1 MSKYVD
7 WFVDRQKQYRGFL
20 KMVGRGTP
28 KQIMFVE
35 AQADMGKTW
44 LVQHLRHEC
53 RSQQIP
59 VAHFDFSG
67 RRPLDYLA
75 MVRHARDE
83 LGPAHF
89 NPMTESINAATG
101 VTVQIDAGPLGNGP
115 LGSGVHI
122 SLAEGGDIR
131 DSKIEIGD
139 VAGGHIIKD
148 NYFYI
153 QADSHEIQANA
164 RARILDAF
172 FECLGTLARER
183 TVVFLFDAYEG
194 AKEQARAWVEGELL
208 DRVRHEHLPN
218 VIVVLAGRST
228 PAIKRDAWDNVLAY
242 TDLDLFTADDVQD
255 YLARR
260 GQTHLHLET
269 MVLASGRHP
278 ARLGE
283 MVDSALMGLAEHDE
297 DWL

>member
-7 WFVDRQKQYRGFL
+7 WFVDRQKQYKGFL
-20 KMVGRGTP
+20 KMISRGTP

-35 AQADMGKTW
+35 AQVDMGKTW
-44 LVQHLRHEC
+44 LVQRLRHEC
-53 RSQQIP
+53 RAQQIP

-67 RRPLDYLA
+67 KRPLDDLA

-83 LGPAHF
+83 LGAAHF
-89 NPMTESINAATG
+89 NPMTERINAATS
-101 VTVQIDAGPLGNGP
+101 VTVQIDAGPP
-115 LGSGVHI
+115 GSGVDI
-122 SLAEGGDIR
+122 RLAEGGEIR

-153 QADSHEIQANA
+153 QADSDEIQANA

-172 FECLGTLARER
+172 FECLATLSRER
-183 TVVFLFDAYEG
+183 VVVFLFDAYEG
-194 AKEQARAWVEGELL
+194 AKEQARAWVEGELV
-208 DRVRHEHLPN
+208 DRLRHEHLPN
-218 VIVVLAGRST
+218 VIAVLAGQTT
-228 PAIKRDAWDNVLAY
+228 PTIERDAWDHVLAF
-242 TDLDLFTADDVQD
+242 TDLNLFTPNDVED
-255 YLARR
+255 YLNQR

-269 MVLASGRHP
+269 VVLASGRHP

-283 MVDSALMGLAEHDE
+283 MVDSALMGMAGDDE
-297 DWL
+297 GWL

>member
-1 MSKYVD
+1 VSKYVN
-7 WFVDRQKQYRGFL
+7 WFVDRQKQYKGFL
-20 KMVGRGTP
+20 KMISRGTP

-53 RSQQIP
+53 RSQNIP

-75 MVRHARDE
+75 MVRHVRDE

-89 NPMTESINAATG
+89 NPLTERINAATG
-101 VTVQIDAGPLGNGP
+101 VTVQIDAGPPGG
-115 LGSGVHI
+115 GVNI
-122 SLAEGGDIR
+122 NLAEGGEIR

-139 VAGGHIIKD
+139 VASGHIIKD

-153 QADSHEIQANA
+153 QADSDEIQANA

-172 FECLGTLARER
+172 FECLASLAAKR
-183 TVVFLFDAYEG
+183 TVVFLLDAYEG
-194 AKEQARAWVEGELL
+194 AKDQARAWVEGELL

-218 VIVVLAGRST
+218 VIIVLAGRST
-228 PAIKRDAWDNVLAY
+228 PAIERDAWDHVLAH
-242 TDLDLFTADDVQD
+242 TGLDLFTAEDVED
-255 YLARR
+255 YLNRR

-283 MVDSALMGLAEHDE
+283 MVDSALVGAAEDDE

>member
-1 MSKYVD
+1 VSKYVD
-7 WFVDRQKQYRGFL
+7 WFVDRQKQYKGFL
-20 KMVGRGTP
+20 KMVSRETP

-35 AQADMGKTW
+35 AEADMGKTW
-44 LVQHLRHEC
+44 LIQRLRHEC
-53 RSQQIP
+53 RSQEIP
-59 VAHFDFSG
+59 VAHFDFLG

-83 LGPAHF
+83 LGPIHF

-101 VTVQIDAGPLGNGP
+101 VTVQIDAGPTDGSSP
-115 LGSGVHI
+115 GSGVQI
-122 SLAEGGDIR
+122 SLAEGGEIR
-131 DSKIEIGD
+131 DSEIVIGD

-148 NYFYI
+148 NYFYV
-153 QADSHEIQANA
+153 QADSDEIQANA

-172 FECLGTLARER
+172 FECLSLLARQR
-183 TVVFLFDAYEG
+183 VVVFLFDAYEG

-208 DRVRHEHLPN
+208 DRVRYEHLPD
-218 VIVVLAGRST
+218 VIVVLAGRTT
-228 PAIKRDAWDNVLAY
+228 PVIDRDSWDHILAF
-242 TDLDLFTADDVQD
+242 TDLDLFTADDVKD
-255 YLARR
+255 YLAQR
-260 GQTHLHLET
+260 GQTHLHLQT

-283 MVDSALMGLAEHDE
+283 MVDSALVSVAEKDE

>member
-1 MSKYVD
+1 VSKYVE

-28 KQIMFVE
+28 KQIMFIE
-35 AQADMGKTW
+35 APADMGKTW

-53 RSQQIP
+53 RTQQIP
-59 VAHFDFSG
+59 IAHFDFSG

-75 MVRHARDE
+75 IVRHVRDE
-83 LGPAHF
+83 LGPARF
-89 NPMTESINAATG
+89 NPMTEQINAATG
-101 VTVQIDAGPLGNGP
+101 VTVQLDAGPVGG
-115 LGSGVHI
+115 GVDI
-122 SLAEGGDIR
+122 SLAEGGDIT
-131 DSKIEIGD
+131 DSEITIGD

-153 QADSHEIQANA
+153 QADSDEIQANA

-172 FECLGTLARER
+172 FECLAAMAGER
-183 TVVFLFDAYEG
+183 AVVFLLDAYEG

-218 VIVVLAGRST
+218 VIVVLAGRTT
-228 PAIKRDAWDNVLAY
+228 PAVERDAWEHVLAF
-242 TDLDLFTADDVQD
+242 TDLDLFTADDVED

-283 MVDSALMGLAEHDE
+283 MVDSALMGTAKDDE